1 MSHANSLSSRA
12 VALGMHGLAAHLDE
26 VSAEP
31 WVLRLLDWEEQERA
45 TRGLARRIAAA
56 HLGRFRPLAD
66 FDWSWPKRIDRDA
79 LEESFR
85 LDFISQAE
93 NLILLGRNGVGKS
106 MLAQNLCHQ
115 AILHGI
121 PALFT
126 TASALLSDLTE
137 RQSTHSL
144 QHRLR
149 HYARPKL
156 LCIDEVGYLSYDSR
170 AADLLF
176 EVITRRYQRVSTI
189 VTTNKPFT
197 EWHEIFPNATSVV
210 TLLDRLTHNA
220 EIVQIEGESYRLK
233 ESRERADT
241 RQSRRASLKRKKAL
255 THSAP
260 SIRTSRPAAITP
272 PLH

>member
-1 MSHANSLSSRA
+1 MSHVDSLSSRA
-12 VALGMHGLAAHLDE
+12 VALGMHGLASHLDE

-31 WVLRLLDWEEQERA
+31 WVLRLLEWEEQERA

-93 NLILLGRNGVGKS
+93 NLILLGPNGVGKS
-106 MLAQNLCHQ
+106 MLAQNLCYQ

-137 RQSTHSL
+137 RQTTHSL

-156 LCIDEVGYLSYDSR
+156 LCIDEVGYLSYDAR

-189 VTTNKPFT
+189 VSTNKPFT
-197 EWHEIFPNATSVV
+197 EWHEIFQSATSVV

-241 RQSRRASLKRKKAL
+241 RQSRRASLKRKK
-255 THSAP
+255 P
-260 SIRTSRPAAITP
+260 
-272 PLH
+272 